1 MVILK
6 NVIQIYS
13 YNRLI
18 IYAYFI
24 LELLCFIL
32 ITKIDSKTTNKLK
45 NLKNKTINPF
55 FNIQP
60 NNRSTNIKTKIIS
73 LKCVFVNDALQKGN

>member
-6 NVIQIYS
+6 NVTQIYL

-32 ITKIDSKTTNKLK
+32 TTKIDSKTTNKLK

-60 NNRSTNIKTKIIS
+60 NNRPTNIKTKIIS
-73 LKCVFVNDALQKGN
+73 LKCVFINDALQKVD